1 MNTIEQS
8 AVYPEVYFV
17 KIGTV
22 TIKLDETGVV
32 ELIRSAMKTDVGKKM
47 LDNYTKSIK
56 YK

>member
-22 TIKLDETGVV
+22 TIKLDEVGVV

-47 LDNYTKSIK
+47 LDNYTKQLRK
-56 YK
+56 

>member
-22 TIKLDETGVV
+22 TVKVDQEGVI
-32 ELIRSAMKTDVGKKM
+32 ELIRSAMRTDVGKKM

-56 YK
+56 K

>member
-8 AVYPEVYFV
+8 TIYPEVYFV

-22 TIKLDETGVV
+22 TIKVDEVGVV
-32 ELIRSAMKTDVGKKM
+32 ELIRSAMRTEVGKKM

-56 YK
+56 K